1 MSEQAVEERR
11 GWASDIVWVDTGR
24 VYQPAG
30 RLRGLIGSHALRQHP
45 ASVEQTP
52 VVGEVDRMAQMP
64 RVELDHRMPE
74 MLAHRVLTD
83 LERIRDRPRPTA
95 DGIHAQ
101 DLALAISQSAG
112 WQRCVEPFFGRQ
124 FHRGAF
130 PQSERR
136 RDGREGDHRCG
147 QEGPVRGGGGTA
159 VMSPACMSS
168 EHFGQSAWQFK
179 RMSGSSGLKV
189 QAAIAC

>member
-1 MSEQAVEERR
+1 M
-11 GWASDIVWVDTGR
+11 
-24 VYQPAG
+24 
-30 RLRGLIGSHALRQHP
+30 GSHDLRQHP

-101 DLALAISQSAG
+101 DLALAISQPAG

-124 FHRGAF
+124 FHQLIHGCQSRPKQTDASLARGPALC
-130 PQSERR
+130 STNNAKSMARSGSRSRR
-136 RDGREGDHRCG
+136 AYRIWTGDHQKPTGLWPTNLLR
-147 QEGPVRGGGGTA
+147 
-159 VMSPACMSS
+159 ACTPT
-168 EHFGQSAWQFK
+168 K
-179 RMSGSSGLKV
+179 
-189 QAAIAC
+189 